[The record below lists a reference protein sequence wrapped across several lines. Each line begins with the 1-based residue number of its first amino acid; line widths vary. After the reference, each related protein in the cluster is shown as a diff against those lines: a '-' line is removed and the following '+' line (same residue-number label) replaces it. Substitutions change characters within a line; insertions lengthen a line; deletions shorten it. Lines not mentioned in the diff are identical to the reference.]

1 MKSSYRTETHNEIEK
16 NYYYKIKNK
25 EKKRYF

>member
-25 EKKRYF
+25 EKKRYI